1 MNKKEYK
8 EIVSHFSFLI
18 TQGEVD
24 TASLELNDLIQ
35 KLFKNKEYRIVS
47 DLYSVFA
54 LKIEDLESFEVAF
67 SLNECGLKS
76 KSEII
81 YDSLLEYEPNN
92 SAILNNLSHIKK
104 EKGDI
109 STAYKMITKAL
120 EISPEDTI
128 IRNNF
133 NSLNDIVIE
142 LKNKETNFKIAAE
155 QVKKENNFVNDK
167 LKIFISNVRKDPS
180 YKNGKIPIPNWKFKV
195 LMGTDEAKASS
206 LKQQWVDKNY
216 LRNTK
221 EKDNHN
227 VYFYELNPYLEPI
240 LADISLNQINKK
252 WIIGFE
258 NVTLDKLQS
267 IGYFDKLK
275 KIKKVS
281 KKYQTL
287 IERDFDELV
296 FNYLVGNSKAVIIL
310 SGSLL
315 EILLVYYLD
324 KKKVNKVEY
333 TINSRTVSKNLYDAV
348 LNDLLQHFE
357 FNGLISTQNY
367 HLGNISR
374 IYRNFI
380 HPGKEVRE
388 QEKLD
393 NQKSEISFMSVMEI
407 IDALI

>member
-1 MNKKEYK
+1 MSKKEYK
-8 EIVSHFSFLI
+8 EIIDHFSFLLA
-18 TQGEVD
+18 QGEVD
-24 TASLELNDLIQ
+24 AANLEMNELIQ
-35 KLFKNKEYRIVS
+35 KLFKNKEYKTIS

-54 LKIEDLESFEVAF
+54 LKIDDIDSFEVAF
-67 SLNECGLKS
+67 ALTECGLKS
-76 KSEII
+76 KSENI
-81 YDSLLEYEPNN
+81 YESLLAYEPNN
-92 SAILNNLSHIKK
+92 PGILNNLSNIKK

-109 STAYKMITKAL
+109 STAFKLIAKAF
-120 EISPEDTI
+120 EVSPDDTI
-128 IRNNF
+128 IKNNF

-142 LKNKETNFKIAAE
+142 LKNKDSNFKMSAE

-167 LKIFISNVRKDPS
+167 LKAFISNVRKDPE
-180 YKNGKIPIPNWKFKV
+180 YRNGKIAIPSWKFKV
-195 LMGTDEAKASS
+195 LMGTDETKATS
-206 LKQQWVDKNY
+206 LKQQWIDKNY
-216 LRNTK
+216 IRNTK

-227 VYFYELNPYLEPI
+227 VYFYELNPYLESI
-240 LADISLNQINKK
+240 LGNITLNQINKK
-252 WIIGFE
+252 WITGFE
-258 NVTLDKLQS
+258 NVTLNKLQS
-267 IGYFDKLK
+267 ISYFEKLK

-281 KKYQTL
+281 KKYQNL

-324 KKKVNKVEY
+324 KRKVSKVEY
-333 TINSRTVSKNLYDAV
+333 TINNRTVSKDLYDAV

-357 FNGLISTQNY
+357 SNGLISAQNF

-388 QEKLD
+388 REKLD
-393 NQKSEISFMSVMEI
+393 NQKSEISFMSVMEL

>member
-8 EIVSHFSFLI
+8 EIVDRFSFLLA
-18 TQGEVD
+18 QGEAD
-24 TASLELNDLIQ
+24 AASFEVNELIQ
-35 KLFKNKEYRIVS
+35 KLFRNKEYRIIS

-54 LKIEDLESFEVAF
+54 LKIDDLESFEVAF
-67 SLNECGLKS
+67 SLTECGLNS
-76 KSEII
+76 KSETI
-81 YDSLLEYEPNN
+81 YESLLSYEPNN
-92 SAILNNLSHIKK
+92 PAILNNLSNLKK
-104 EKGDI
+104 QKGDI
-109 STAYKMITKAL
+109 STAFKLIAKAF
-120 EISPEDTI
+120 EISPDDTVI
-128 IRNNF
+128 KNNF
-133 NSLNDIVIE
+133 NTLNDIVID
-142 LKNKETNFKIAAE
+142 LKNKDNNFKMSAE

-167 LKIFISNVRKDPS
+167 LKAFISNIRKDPE
-180 YKNGKIPIPNWKFKV
+180 YKNGRIAIPNWKFKV
-195 LMGTDEAKASS
+195 LMGTDDIKASS
-206 LKQQWVDKNY
+206 LKQQWIDKNY
-216 LRNTK
+216 IKNTK
-221 EKDNHN
+221 EKNNHN

-240 LADISLNQINKK
+240 LSDISLNQINKK
-252 WIIGFE
+252 WITGFE

-267 IGYFDKLK
+267 INYFDKLK

-315 EILLVYYLD
+315 EILLVYYLN
-324 KKKVNKVEY
+324 KKKISKVEY
-333 TINSRTVSKNLYDAV
+333 TINSRTVSKDLYDAV

-357 FNGLISTQNY
+357 TNGLISAQNY

-393 NQKSEISFMSVMEI
+393 NQKSEISFMSVMEL

>member
-8 EIVSHFSFLI
+8 EIVDHFSFLI
-18 TQGEVD
+18 AHGETD
-24 TASLELNDLIQ
+24 TANSELIDLLQ
-35 KLFKNKEYRIVS
+35 KLFTNKEYRIVS

-54 LKIEDLESFEVAF
+54 LKVDDLESFEVAF

-76 KSEII
+76 KSENI
-81 YDSLLEYEPNN
+81 YESLLKYEPNN
-92 SAILNNLSHIKK
+92 SSILNNLSNIKK

-109 STAYKMITKAL
+109 STAYKLIAKAF
-120 EISPEDTI
+120 EVSPEDTI

-142 LKNKETNFKIAAE
+142 LKNKDSLFKNSAG
-155 QVKKENNFVNDK
+155 QVRKENNFVNDK
-167 LKIFISNVRKDPS
+167 LKSFISNVRKDPE
-180 YKNGKIPIPNWKFKV
+180 YKNGKIAIPNWKFKV
-195 LMGTDEAKASS
+195 LMGTDETKASS
-206 LKQQWVDKNY
+206 LKQQWIDKNY
-216 LRNTK
+216 LHNTK

-267 IGYFDKLK
+267 INYFDKLK

-324 KKKVNKVEY
+324 KKKVTKVEY
-333 TINSRTVSKNLYDAV
+333 TINSRTVSKDLFEAV

-357 FNGLISTQNY
+357 SKGLISAQNF

-393 NQKSEISFMSVMEI
+393 YQKSEISFMSVMEL
-407 IDALI
+407 IDALL

>member
-8 EIVSHFSFLI
+8 EIVDHFSFLI
-18 TQGEVD
+18 AQGEAD
-24 TASLELNDLIQ
+24 SANSELIDLIQ
-35 KLFKNKEYRIVS
+35 KLFKNKEYRTVS

-54 LKIEDLESFEVAF
+54 LKVDDLESFEVAF

-76 KSEII
+76 KSESI
-81 YDSLLEYEPNN
+81 YESLLEYEPNN
-92 SAILNNLSHIKK
+92 SSILNNLSNIKK

-109 STAYKMITKAL
+109 STAYKIISKAF

-142 LKNKETNFKIAAE
+142 LKNKDSNFKNSAE

-167 LKIFISNVRKDPS
+167 LKSFISNIRKDPE
-180 YKNGKIPIPNWKFKV
+180 YRNGRIAIPNWKFKV
-195 LMGTDEAKASS
+195 LMGTDETKAAS
-206 LKQQWVDKNY
+206 LKQQWIDKNY
-216 LRNTK
+216 LKNTK

-252 WIIGFE
+252 WIAGFE

-267 IGYFDKLK
+267 INYFDKLK

-281 KKYQTL
+281 KKYQAL

-324 KKKVNKVEY
+324 KKKVAKVEY
-333 TINSRTVSKNLYDAV
+333 TINSRTVSKDLYEAV

-357 FNGLISTQNY
+357 SNGLISAQNY

-393 NQKSEISFMSVMEI
+393 YQKSEISFMSVMEL

>member
-8 EIVSHFSFLI
+8 EIVDKFSFLLS
-18 TQGEVD
+18 QGEVGM
-24 TASLELNDLIQ
+24 ASSEINELIQ
-35 KLFKNKEYRIVS
+35 KLFKNKEYTIIS

-54 LKIEDLESFEVAF
+54 LKIDRIESFEVAF
-67 SLNECGLKS
+67 SLNQCGLKS
-76 KSEII
+76 KSENI
-81 YDSLLEYEPNN
+81 YESLLDYQPNN
-92 SAILNNLSHIKK
+92 PAILNNLANIKK
-104 EKGDI
+104 ERGDI
-109 STAYKMITKAL
+109 SSAFKLIARAF
-120 EISPEDTI
+120 EISPDDTI
-128 IRNNF
+128 IKNNF
-133 NSLNDIVIE
+133 NSINDIVIE
-142 LKNKETNFKIAAE
+142 LKNKDSNFKASAE
-155 QVKKENNFVNDK
+155 QLKKENNFVNDK
-167 LKIFISNVRKDPS
+167 LRAFISNVRKDS
-180 YKNGKIPIPNWKFKV
+180 EYRNGRIAIPNWKFKV
-195 LMGTDEAKASS
+195 LMGTDEAKATS
-206 LKQQWVDKNY
+206 LKQQWIDKNY
-216 LRNTK
+216 IRNTK
-221 EKDNHN
+221 DRDNHN
-227 VYFYELNPYLEPI
+227 VFFYELNPYLEAV

-258 NVTLDKLQS
+258 NVTIDKLHA
-267 IGYFDKLK
+267 INYFEKLK
-275 KIKKVS
+275 RIKKVN
-281 KKYQTL
+281 KKYQNL

-324 KKKVNKVEY
+324 KKKVGKVEY
-333 TINSRTVSKNLYDAV
+333 TINNRTVSKDLYDAV

-357 FNGLISTQNY
+357 SNGLISAQNF

-393 NQKSEISFMSVMEI
+393 NQKSEISFMSVMEL